1 LEIKNIEFINKRRI
15 EMKYIVAINNEITG
29 TEIIF
34 LENEKYLKQFLNDWE
49 LIQTVDWNNL
59 EKYDSTLAEYIAYK
73 EDKLGRRTEAY
84 LRVVK
89 G

>member
-1 LEIKNIEFINKRRI
+1 
-15 EMKYIVAINNEITG
+15 MKYIIAINNEITG

-34 LENEKYLKQFLNDWE
+34 LENEKYLKWFLRDWE
-49 LIQTVDWNNL
+49 LVLTVDWNNL

-89 G
+89 D

>member
-1 LEIKNIEFINKRRI
+1 MKFIL
-15 EMKYIVAINNEITG
+15 AINNEITG

-34 LENEKYLKQFLNDWE
+34 LENEKYLKCFLKDWE
-49 LIQTVDWNNL
+49 LVQTVDWNNL

-73 EDKLGRRTEAY
+73 EDELGRRTEAY

>member
-1 LEIKNIEFINKRRI
+1 
-15 EMKYIVAINNEITG
+15 MKYIVAINNEITG

-59 EKYDSTLAEYIAYK
+59 EKYDSTLSEYIAYK
-73 EDKLGRRTEAY
+73 EDKLGRITEAY

>member
-1 LEIKNIEFINKRRI
+1 
-15 EMKYIVAINNEITG
+15 MKYIVAINNEITG

-73 EDKLGRRTEAY
+73 EYKLGRRTEAY

>member
-1 LEIKNIEFINKRRI
+1 
-15 EMKYIVAINNEITG
+15 MKYIVAINDEIIG

-34 LENEKYLKQFLNDWE
+34 LGNEKYLKWFLRDWE
-49 LIQTVDWNNL
+49 LVQTVDWNNL
-59 EKYDSTLAEYIAYK
+59 EKYDSTLAEYIAFK
-73 EDKLGRRTEAY
+73 EDKLGRRTEAF